1 MKKIIFILLFIL
13 PITLFSATMNKNGIV
28 TKLSNN
34 SVDETV
40 NMLSIIVKEYGT
52 KDFTIIDHKQ
62 NAINRGKFNMGKAK
76 LIIFKESNIC
86 LNLLKY
92 DPAVGLDLPLKIL
105 IYEAEDKK
113 VYIKYRDPKFLKN
126 IYNLGDTKEAL
137 KMSNILDKFTNIIIK

>member
-1 MKKIIFILLFIL
+1 MKKIIYILLFIL
-13 PITLFSATMNKNGIV
+13 PITLFSASMNKNGIV
-28 TKLSNN
+28 TKLSKN

-40 NMLSIIVKEYGT
+40 NMLTIIVKEYGA
-52 KDFTIIDHKQ
+52 KKFTIIDHKQ
-62 NAINRGKFNMGKAK
+62 NAIKRGKFSMGEAK
-76 LIIFKESNIC
+76 LIIFEESNIC

-113 VYIKYRDPKFLKN
+113 VYIKYRDPRFLKN

-137 KMSNILDKFTNIIIK
+137 NMSEILDKFTNIAIK